1 MKDRN
6 NKAEILRGLSMLTQL
21 GMSIALPPILC
32 IFFGLWLQRKFSLG
46 DWLIPVC
53 LIVGLISGGCSFAS
67 FLRTARYKA
76 KKEEQNRETRQDR

>member
-21 GMSIALPPILC
+21 GMSIAVPPILC

-53 LIVGLISGGCSFAS
+53 LVVGLISSGCSFAS
-67 FLRTARYKA
+67 FLRTARYKV